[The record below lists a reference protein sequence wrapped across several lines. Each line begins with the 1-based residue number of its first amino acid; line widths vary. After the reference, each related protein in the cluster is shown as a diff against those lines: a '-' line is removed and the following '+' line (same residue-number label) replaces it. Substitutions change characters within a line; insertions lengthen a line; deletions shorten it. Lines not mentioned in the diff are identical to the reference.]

1 MERHNNFDLMR
12 LLAAASVILSHA
24 FLLAENSQAHDP
36 LMILTGGQ
44 TILGLAGVFAFF
56 TISGYLISQSFEA
69 TPSPWQFLAKRA
81 LRIFPGLVACLAVCA
96 FVVGPLVS
104 RLGPAAYFARPE
116 PYLFVAHNAVL
127 DVEFNR
133 LPGVEFWA
141 GNIGGIV
148 NGPLWS
154 LPCEAIL
161 YLILFALG
169 RLRLLVLPVTLIML
183 AVGIVC
189 LWFDTSGS
197 TFGSV
202 FWLMG
207 FFAAGMCAYRLRRRG
222 LIAGRCAAAISCSI
236 SRSSAACRRSRR
248 RASATC
254 PTASTSTAGRSSS
267 ASSISA
273 AGAPPGGRCSA
284 SPRWLP
290 RRSPSPHG
298 TWSRSAAASAGAASP
313 RPGRPPISAP
323 PPPRRPSAPPPGR
336 RGGRAA
342 ASAPAARQVRR

>member
-207 FFAAGMCAYRLRRRG
+207 L
-222 LIAGRCAAAISCSI
+222 CAAWGVFVPIFPLCGSYLVLYLALERRLPAIP
-236 SRSSAACRRSRR
+236 AARFGDLSYGLYIYGWPVEQCVVYFS
-248 RASATC
+248 
-254 PTASTSTAGRSSS
+254 
-267 ASSISA
+267 
-273 AGAPPGGRCSA
+273 
-284 SPRWLP
+284 
-290 RRSPSPHG
+290 
-298 TWSRSAAASAGAASP
+298 
-313 RPGRPPISAP
+313 
-323 PPPRRPSAPPPGR
+323 
-336 RGGRAA
+336 GGRAA
-342 ASAPAARQVRR
+342 WGQVFGIAAVVTPALAFASWHLVEKRCRLGRRRLAPAGAAAD

>member
-69 TPSPWQFLAKRA
+69 TPSPWQFVAKRA

-222 LIAGRCAAAISCSI
+222 LIAGRWAALAL
-236 SRSSAACRRSRR
+236 
-248 RASATC
+248 
-254 PTASTSTAGRSSS
+254 AG
-267 ASSISA
+267 
-273 AGAPPGGRCSA
+273 
-284 SPRWLP
+284 LVL
-290 RRSPSPHG
+290 
-298 TWSRSAAASAGAASP
+298 GAAW
-313 RPGRPPISAP
+313 GVFVPIFPLCGSYLVLYLALE
-323 PPPRRPSAPPPGR
+323 RRLPAIPAARFGDLSYGLYIYGWPVEQCVVYFS
-336 RGGRAA
+336 GGRAA
-342 ASAPAARQVRR
+342 WWQVFAIAAAVTPALAFASWHLVEKRCRLGRRRLAPAGAAAD

>member
-69 TPSPWQFLAKRA
+69 T
-81 LRIFPGLVACLAVCA
+81 
-96 FVVGPLVS
+96 
-104 RLGPAAYFARPE
+104 PAAYFARPE

-222 LIAGRCAAAISCSI
+222 LIAGRWAALAL
-236 SRSSAACRRSRR
+236 
-248 RASATC
+248 
-254 PTASTSTAGRSSS
+254 AG
-267 ASSISA
+267 
-273 AGAPPGGRCSA
+273 
-284 SPRWLP
+284 LVL
-290 RRSPSPHG
+290 
-298 TWSRSAAASAGAASP
+298 GAAW
-313 RPGRPPISAP
+313 GVFVPIFPLCGSYL
-323 PPPRRPSAPPPGR
+323 
-336 RGGRAA
+336 
-342 ASAPAARQVRR
+342 V